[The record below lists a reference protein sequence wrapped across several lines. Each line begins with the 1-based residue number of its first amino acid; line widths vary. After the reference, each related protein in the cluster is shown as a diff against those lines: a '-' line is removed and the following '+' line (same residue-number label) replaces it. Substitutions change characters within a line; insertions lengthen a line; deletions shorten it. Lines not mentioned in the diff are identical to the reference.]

1 MILRT
6 LRATL
11 RRDLLEAATYKTWA
25 LSRLVGL
32 FGILVSAWFV
42 ARTFAG
48 HEPAALAERG
58 GYFGF
63 LVVGVLVSDLAWATF
78 AGTADRVRQA
88 QLAGTLEAELA
99 SPLPI
104 ALWLAAQA
112 TFPVLGALLRGL
124 LGAFLALGFAGLL
137 PGAAQLPS
145 VGAALLLSIA
155 ALLPIGLVG
164 GATTLLLKRS
174 DPLGRGLHAAS
185 MLLAGVAYPVDVL
198 PEPLQHAAALLPTTH
213 VLTALRGALLGGAD
227 LAALAPTLGL
237 LAAYAAGG
245 LLLGVPAIRA
255 LDRAARRRGT
265 LVQY

>member
-1 MILRT
+1 MIARVLW
-6 LRATL
+6 ATL

-32 FGILVSAWFV
+32 LGLLFSAWFV

-48 HEPAALAERG
+48 HEPLALASRG

-63 LVVGVLVSDLAWATF
+63 LVVGVLVSDLAWAAF
-78 AGTADRVRQA
+78 AGPADRVRQA
-88 QLAGTLEAELA
+88 QLAGTLEAELS
-99 SPLPI
+99 SPVPV

-112 TFPVLGALLRGL
+112 LFPLLGALLRGL
-124 LGAFLALGFAGLL
+124 LGAFLALGLAGQW
-137 PGAAQLPS
+137 PAPAQLPAI
-145 VGAALLLSIA
+145 GAALALSVA

-198 PEPLQHAAALLPTTH
+198 PEPLQRAAALLPTTYA
-213 VLTALRGALLGGAD
+213 LDALRGALLGGAS
-227 LAALAPTLGL
+227 LTALFPTLAV
-237 LAAYAAGG
+237 LAGFAAIGMA
-245 LLLGVPAIRA
+245 LGVPAMRA